1 MKENYGPFVLRL
13 GLGIL
18 FFIPGLQKLANPGM
32 IIGMLDGMGVPLAT
46 LMGWVLLLS
55 EIVFGAS
62 ILVGWKLKK
71 TVWPLAVIMAIALF
85 AVHVPA
91 WMSGAPMALISVLFH
106 LVGIAGLIS
115 LYYSGAGAYAVK
127 N

>member
-1 MKENYGPFVLRL
+1 MKENYGSFILRL

-32 IIGMLDGMGVPLAT
+32 IIGMLGGMGIPLAA
-46 LMGWVLLLS
+46 LMGWLVILS
-55 EIVFGAS
+55 EIVFGAT
-62 ILVGWKLKK
+62 ILAGYKLKV
-71 TVWPLAVIMAIALF
+71 TVWPLVVILIVALIT
-85 AVHVPA
+85 VHIPA
-91 WMSGAPMALISVLFH
+91 WISGAPMALISVLFH
-106 LVGIAGLIS
+106 LLAIARLVS

>member
-55 EIVFGAS
+55 EIVFGGSVLA
-62 ILVGWKLKK
+62 GYKLKV
-71 TVWPLAVIMAIALF
+71 TVWPLVVIMTVALF

-106 LVGIAGLIS
+106 LLGIAGLVS
-115 LYYSGAGAYAVK
+115 LYYNGAGSLAVK
-127 N
+127 S